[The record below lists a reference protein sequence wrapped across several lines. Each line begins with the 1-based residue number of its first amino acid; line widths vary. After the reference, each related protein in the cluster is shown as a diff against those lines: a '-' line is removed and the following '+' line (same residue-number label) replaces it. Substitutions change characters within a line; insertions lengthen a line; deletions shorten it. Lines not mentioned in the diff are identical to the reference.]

1 VTAVAVDL
9 AAVARARTELAAL
22 VVAHP
27 FLTSPEAHAR
37 LAAALPAL
45 VEPSMSKSLDP
56 NHVPRPGVSQPSQT
70 VGVRLTPKLL
80 DAVKAETERL
90 RSMAPGTSFGLGD
103 GVRSLLLRALSTD
116 PAKAVNAAP
125 VPAETPL
132 AASPS
137 MPPRRATQPPARA
150 SVRPPLP
157 SVPPPPRVPA
167 ELVETE
173 AARVDPRQLALI
185 AEPPADLDGMTV
197 RVTHVSQEELRAR
210 YVAARDEESKHTPK
224 GQRVW
229 TETAIAERI
238 GASAG
243 VVGKFM
249 RGNNVSPESFEKLL
263 RGFDESAETSR

>member
-1 VTAVAVDL
+1 
-9 AAVARARTELAAL
+9 
-22 VVAHP
+22 
-27 FLTSPEAHAR
+27 
-37 LAAALPAL
+37 
-45 VEPSMSKSLDP
+45 MSKSLDP

-80 DAVKAETERL
+80 DAVKVETERL

-132 AASPS
+132 VVSPS
-137 MPPRRATQPPARA
+137 MPPRRATLPPARA

-157 SVPPPPRVPA
+157 SMPPPPRIPA

-185 AEPPADLDGMTV
+185 PEPPVDLDGMTV
-197 RVTHVSQEELRAR
+197 RETPLETVAEVRARLLALRAADPKAWSYR
-210 YVAARDEESKHTPK
+210 KVAALAH
-224 GQRVW
+224 
-229 TETAIAERI
+229 
-238 GASAG
+238 
-243 VVGKFM
+243 M
-249 RGNNVSPESFEKLL
+249 SPEPIASVVNGENV
-263 RGFDESAETSR
+263 RPETLARIAAILPRE

>member
-1 VTAVAVDL
+1 
-9 AAVARARTELAAL
+9 
-22 VVAHP
+22 
-27 FLTSPEAHAR
+27 
-37 LAAALPAL
+37 
-45 VEPSMSKSLDP
+45 MSKSLDP
-56 NHVPRPGVSQPSQT
+56 NHVPGTGASQT

-80 DAVKAETERL
+80 DAVKVETERL

-167 ELVETE
+167 ELVDD
-173 AARVDPRQLALI
+173 APPASPQLALI
-185 AEPPADLDGMTV
+185 PEPHAPTLSASKVRARLVAINATGVGVRAIGEAAGVSKSSVHNFLHGSDLTPDA
-197 RVTHVSQEELRAR
+197 LDALAR
-210 YVAARDEESKHTPK
+210 YV
-224 GQRVW
+224 
-229 TETAIAERI
+229 ETH
-238 GASAG
+238 G
-243 VVGKFM
+243 
-249 RGNNVSPESFEKLL
+249 
-263 RGFDESAETSR
+263 